1 MKGRY
6 PFDSRTS
13 KGVNKVIRK
22 IFDWTTI
29 ALTFALTMSALGVVG
44 SFEQGRLDT
53 AGFFIGQAV
62 CIAGIALLAAV
73 HHLLS
78 KKRKSPVG
86 AGTPTKGN
94 RNKNHVYYSKGE

>member
-1 MKGRY
+1 MKGRR

-13 KGVNKVIRK
+13 KGVNKVTRK

-29 ALTFALTMSALGVVG
+29 VLTFALTMSALGVVG

-53 AGFFIGQAV
+53 AGLFIGQAV
-62 CIAGIALLAAV
+62 CIAGIALLAVV

-78 KKRKSPVG
+78 KKKKKPQRS
-86 AGTPTKGN
+86 GN
-94 RNKNHVYYSKGE
+94 SY

>member
-1 MKGRY
+1 MKGRR

-13 KGVNKVIRK
+13 KGVNKVTRK

-29 ALTFALTMSALGVVG
+29 VLTFALTMSALGVVG

-62 CIAGIALLAAV
+62 CIALLAVV

-78 KKRKSPVG
+78 KKKKKPQRS
-86 AGTPTKGN
+86 GN
-94 RNKNHVYYSKGE
+94 SY

>member
-1 MKGRY
+1 MR
-6 PFDSRTS
+6 
-13 KGVNKVIRK
+13 KV
-22 IFDWTTI
+22 FDWVTI
-29 ALTFALTMSALGVVG
+29 GLTFALTISALGVVG

-62 CIAGIALLAAV
+62 CIAGIALLAV
-73 HHLLS
+73 IHHLLS

-94 RNKNHVYYSKGE
+94 RKNNHVYYSKER